1 MLLSTAKQPKTMNI
15 SEIIIWYYSIITQI
29 LSVFSDEIVLE
40 TPLGYVKGFE
50 TWYVLMFF
58 FSVKY

>member
-1 MLLSTAKQPKTMNI
+1 MNI
-15 SEIIIWYYSIITQI
+15 SEIIIWYYSIIAQI
-29 LSVFSDEIVLE
+29 LKVFCDEIVLE

-58 FSVKY
+58 FSVKH